1 MTYRELLKDIYK
13 RYQYHILF
21 FISAALI
28 WSIFLFPFQFSTVN
42 ADTVINTPSSLSLES
57 FGSSSA
63 ELATAFMETIG
74 VSADPYAVLTF
85 IGTASRLN
93 DYFDWNLNISPG
105 IMKYDVIFIMVL
117 ILFSINKISKCFGTT
132 KALSMIHFGEIEK
145 WVGFLFTALLSS
157 SVFIDYVTDGS
168 FVAQA
173 AGPGCA
179 AVTAS
184 TFTNALLIVLSFII
198 TLFSWT
204 VYYLVKMFFDFLD
217 IITLP
222 LSMIPGATFLY
233 EAVKTLGILAVMLT
247 IMFFPIIGLVLCIL
261 IVVTAVF
268 FFQKSYAAMLYFRK
282 IYIKPFFRGIFG
294 YSKDI
299 PLVHQKY
306 PGKLKKLFP
315 DASISLALP
324 VYNIKTLRSPLLKK
338 YTKLWLICADGQM
351 YLWHPALKTK
361 NSFLT
366 LFSNIPGHPVYI
378 KKSHRFFEI
387 FCTLPSEDMNQKFA
401 KISKEYHLVLSKEYT
416 HRLTEIYCITGFA
429 EYIPFKKPSKKK
441 RNKQEKES

>member
-1 MTYRELLKDIYK
+1 MTYRELFQDIYN
-13 RYQYHILF
+13 RYKYHILF

-28 WSIFLFPFQFSTVN
+28 WSIFLFPCRFFTVN
-42 ADTVINTPSSLSLES
+42 ADTVLNTPSSLSLDS

-85 IGTASRLN
+85 IGAASRLN
-93 DYFDWNLNISPG
+93 DYFGWNLNISPG
-105 IMKYDVIFIMVL
+105 MMKYDVIFIMVL
-117 ILFSINKISKCFGTT
+117 ILFCISKISKCFGTT

-157 SVFIDYVTDGS
+157 SIFIGYVTDGT

-173 AGPGCA
+173 AGPDCA
-179 AVTAS
+179 AVTVSAL
-184 TFTNALLIVLSFII
+184 TNALLIVLSFVI
-198 TLFSWT
+198 TLLSWT
-204 VYYLVKMFFDFLD
+204 VYYLVKLFFDFLD

-233 EAVKTLGILAVMLT
+233 ETVKTLGVLAVMLA
-247 IMFFPIIGLVLCIL
+247 IMFFPIIGLILCIL
-261 IVVTAVF
+261 IVITAIF
-268 FFQKSYAAMLYFRK
+268 FFRKSYAAMLYFRK

-299 PLVHQKY
+299 PLVHQRC

-315 DASISLALP
+315 DASVSLALP
-324 VYNIKTLRSPLLKK
+324 VYNIKTLKSPLLKR
-338 YTKLWLICADGQM
+338 YTNLWLICADGQM

-366 LFSNIPGHPVYI
+366 LFSNVPEHPVFI
-378 KKSHRFFEI
+378 KKSRRFFEI
-387 FCTLPSEDMNQKFA
+387 FCTLPNEDMNRKFA
-401 KISKEYHLVLSKEYT
+401 KIPKEYHLVLSKEYT
-416 HRLTEIYCITGFA
+416 RRLAEIYCITGFT
-429 EYIPFKKPSKKK
+429 EYIPFKKPGRKE
-441 RNKQEKES
+441 RNKQKMET